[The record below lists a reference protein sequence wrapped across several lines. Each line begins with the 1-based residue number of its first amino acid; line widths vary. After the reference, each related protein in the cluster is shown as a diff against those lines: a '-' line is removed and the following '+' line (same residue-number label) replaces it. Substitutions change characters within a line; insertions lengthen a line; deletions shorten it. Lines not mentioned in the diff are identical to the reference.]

1 MKKTILIIL
10 GIFVVIQF
18 IRIDKSV
25 PDINYTNDIFRIS
38 NPTTEIKTMLK
49 NACYDC
55 HSYETKYPW
64 YAEIAPVSWLL
75 KNHIDE
81 GRRHLN
87 FSTWN
92 EYDNEK
98 KLHKLDECI
107 EMVKSGEMPMQG
119 YVMMHSEA
127 ELTDD
132 QKNYL
137 ANWFSAQKDSL

>member
-1 MKKTILIIL
+1 MKKILLIIVAV
-10 GIFVVIQF
+10 FAVIQF
-18 IRIDKSV
+18 IRIDKTN
-25 PDINYTNDIFRIS
+25 PEAKQENDFINFS
-38 NPTTEIKTMLK
+38 NPPTEISTIIK

-55 HSYETKYPW
+55 HSHQTEYPW
-64 YAEIAPVSWLL
+64 YSDIAPVSWLL
-75 KNHIDE
+75 KNHIDD

-98 KLHKLDECI
+98 QMHKLDECI

-119 YVMMHSEA
+119 YVIMHSEA
-127 ELTDD
+127 ELSDD

-137 ANWFSAQKDSL
+137 VNWFSAQKDSL